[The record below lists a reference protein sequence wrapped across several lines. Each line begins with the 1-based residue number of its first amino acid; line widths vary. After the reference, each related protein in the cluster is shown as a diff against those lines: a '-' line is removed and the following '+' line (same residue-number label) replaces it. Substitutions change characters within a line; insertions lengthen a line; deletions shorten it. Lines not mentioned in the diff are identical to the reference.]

1 MTAFMVNVDFFLTA
15 LFTVLALAAILV
27 TAAVTWALRAVP
39 FAARAPLRASA
50 TVQYLST
57 RMPAGVMVIQVVSC
71 LHDLPGPHVRVLAP
85 SPPRPSPSHCTCG
98 AATRC

>member
-1 MTAFMVNVDFFLTA
+1 MESGLAWWWAGLSATLIYGGSFEFLLIGMVTA
-15 LFTVLALAAILV
+15 L
-27 TAAVTWALRAVP
+27 
-39 FAARAPLRASA
+39 APLRASA